1 MSHEIYQKAIK
12 DLALANYAGE
22 RLKQPSATV
31 SLDTSLC
38 GDRIT
43 LDVQMD
49 EGRISAIGHETRG
62 CLLCRAAAS
71 LLGRMAPGSTP
82 AELQAAQVELTALLD
97 GQIDASTQRAAFSS
111 FSPVAG
117 HRSRHGCVLL
127 PFRALSAALEALQL
141 GCLNVYSIQIN

>member
-1 MSHEIYQKAIK
+1 MSEEIYQKAIK
-12 DLALANYAGE
+12 DLAQANYGGE
-22 RLKQPSATV
+22 RLTQPSATV
-31 SLDTSLC
+31 TLDTPLC

-49 EGRISAIGHETRG
+49 EGRIAAIGHETRG

-71 LLGRMAPGSTP
+71 LLGCMAPGSTP
-82 AELQAAQVELTALLD
+82 AELQTAQLTALLD
-97 GQIDASTQRAAFSS
+97 GKIDAPTQWPAFSP

-127 PFRALSAALEALQL
+127 PFRALSAALEAL
-141 GCLNVYSIQIN
+141 